1 MLAVSTLVIGEE
13 TTRARARYDQTAESI
28 RRTNARLEGIEGK
41 LRQLTGSV
49 VAVEEEVREQLRM
62 VKPGESLILIR
73 REGAPTR
80 VDPVPPPQAPQDPE
94 GASLTAARHRNADH
108 GLPRTNTIRGCLRD
122 AASATIP
129 A

>member
-1 MLAVSTLVIGEE
+1 MRLFRLSIKILLVLVVAGSIPVLAVSTLVIGEE
-13 TTRARARYDQTAESI
+13 TTRAKARYDQTAESI

-80 VDPVPPPQAPQDPE
+80 VDPVPPHPKPPKIQK
-94 GASLTAARHRNADH
+94 GHH
-108 GLPRTNTIRGCLRD
+108 
-122 AASATIP
+122 
-129 A
+129 